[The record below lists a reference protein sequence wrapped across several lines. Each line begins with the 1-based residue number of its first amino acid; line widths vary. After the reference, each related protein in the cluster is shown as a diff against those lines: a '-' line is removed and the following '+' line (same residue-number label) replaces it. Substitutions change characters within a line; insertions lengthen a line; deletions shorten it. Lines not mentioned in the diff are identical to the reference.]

1 MEIYKVPKENI
12 YQMWPYM
19 RPYLDA
25 ALRKYGVN
33 ERFPLDHVLLDLCF
47 GVSQGWAIVD
57 NNKVVS
63 ATVTEIEHYP
73 LGDQII
79 IFLTGGE
86 CMDEW
91 GDLLHNAMVNYAKEV
106 GAKWIDTGSRRGIG
120 KKFYDRLGYKRKY
133 ETYSFEVVNE

>member
-1 MEIYKVPKENI
+1 M
-12 YQMWPYM
+12 
-19 RPYLDA
+19 
-25 ALRKYGVN
+25 
-33 ERFPLDHVLLDLCF
+33 
-47 GVSQGWAIVD
+47 
-57 NNKVVS
+57 
-63 ATVTEIEHYP
+63 TV
-73 LGDQII
+73 
-79 IFLTGGE
+79 GE